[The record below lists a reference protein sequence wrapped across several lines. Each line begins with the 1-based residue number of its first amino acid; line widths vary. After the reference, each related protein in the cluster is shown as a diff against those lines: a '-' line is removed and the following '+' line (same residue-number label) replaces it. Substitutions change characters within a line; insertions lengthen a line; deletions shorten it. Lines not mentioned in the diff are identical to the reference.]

1 MDSPPPNPAALFGQ
15 HPDSSTSDLSSNTTS
30 EDSVLKRLNCPLC
43 TNTFGYSFGLECH
56 LLSVHQEALQAI
68 RDGQR
73 HLSCCGCLCCA
84 AQFVKVE
91 TLVKHLLE
99 DHRDFLLNSLSPM
112 IGFQTDFASDFED
125 SAPMTASLRR
135 HFDCQF
141 CGQKFLRRHKKLFMV
156 HLEQKHVK
164 DLELAIRDCNLA
176 LFNISQHVENLEV
189 KLLQN
194 LSSKVRITASN
205 PDPQVEEPGISSLI
219 NKSKHQATKDRS
231 KKRRSLSAQRVKS
244 DRLLD
249 SDDFQF
255 IDAYEKLEISPP
267 HHYEIIASP
276 PILTS
281 TMKRLKKKLKRSE
294 SSIQASSVKWP
305 QNNRRNSGHNNKDS
319 VAVNLSHR
327 FKLSTSS
334 YKSVP
339 QPEPAGNSE
348 EDEDKRTS
356 SSTFSTNSMNEDVHQ
371 IVHFSGNL
379 FKCNLCEIAFAE
391 NAFLLTHLKNRHRS
405 TVSKALKPHFSCGA
419 CPAKFF
425 KNSFLVKHCECHE
438 KTR

>member
-1 MDSPPPNPAALFGQ
+1 MDSPPPNPLGLH

-56 LLSVHQEALQAI
+56 LLSVHQESLQAI

-112 IGFQTDFASDFED
+112 IGFQSDFASDFED
-125 SAPMTASLRR
+125 SSTTTSLKR

-156 HLEQKHVK
+156 HLEQKHLK
-164 DLELAIRDCNLA
+164 ELEIAIRGCNLA

-194 LSSKVRITASN
+194 LSSKVRIMSSN
-205 PDPQVEEPGISSLI
+205 PDQDLHFHRRQQPAEEPTLI
-219 NKSKHQATKDRS
+219 KTKDRS
-231 KKRRSLSAQRVKS
+231 KKRRSISAQRVKS
-244 DRLLD
+244 DRILD
-249 SDDFQF
+249 SDFQF
-255 IDAYEKLEISPP
+255 IDAYEKISPP
-267 HHYEIIASP
+267 HHYETIVSP

-294 SSIQASSVKWP
+294 SSAQTSTKWP
-305 QNNRRNSGHNNKDS
+305 QNNGRNFCQNKAADC
-319 VAVNLSHR
+319 AVNLSQR
-327 FKLSTSS
+327 FIKLST

-339 QPEPAGNSE
+339 QPEPSGNSE
-348 EDEDKRTS
+348 EDDDERTS
-356 SSTFSTNSMNEDVHQ
+356 STNSMIEDNHHGG
-371 IVHFSGNL
+371 IHFSGNL

-438 KTR
+438 KIR